1 MKNDQALEHA
11 IKRQEGRIKKNTYA
25 EMQDALRGAD
35 LLLHVKGKT
44 AQRNRILSKMEEE
57 NERVKRKISEFSA
70 ASLPANAYIK

>member
-1 MKNDQALEHA
+1 MNNDQELKQA
-11 IKRQEGRIKKNTYA
+11 IKRQEGRINENTYA
-25 EMQDALRGAD
+25 EMQDALRGAN

-57 NERVKRKISEFSA
+57 NEKVKRKLSEFSA